1 MTNINYS
8 NKFLDARLNDLVDL
22 FRETFK
28 LSTKGVFAL
37 FLAYGL
43 NNEVDLDAFKYQ
55 SRGKEFRSNTDPI
68 PDDAIFSLMS
78 TYLKRKGRINDLGK
92 ILNDSNETEIVI
104 STLVNI
110 ASAAGISLLNKELSS
125 YKGNVSSQNK
135 EYFIIDALNTLFIP
149 LEEKELF

>member
-8 NKFLDARLNDLVDL
+8 NKFLDSRLNSLVDL

-43 NNEVDLDAFKYQ
+43 NNDVEIDSFKYQ

-78 TYLKRKGRINDLGK
+78 TYLKREGRIDELGE
-92 ILNDSNETEIVI
+92 N
-104 STLVNI
+104 
-110 ASAAGISLLNKELSS
+110 
-125 YKGNVSSQNK
+125 SQQ
-135 EYFIIDALNTLFIP
+135 
-149 LEEKELF
+149 